1 MVLAFTEEQAAEIR
15 KTGLSVIQFK
25 YCINN
30 STSHVIRVWNQP
42 INAVERAVEILR
54 DAFECFWNLLDDV
67 RYLFEQVQDCSGH
80 SVSARYRF
88 VKILGNMGYRK
99 YDVWFTTRR
108 YRARSNC

>member
-54 DAFECFWNLLDDV
+54 NAFECFWNLLDDV

-88 VKILGNMGYRK
+88 VKILDNMGYRK

>member
-30 STSHVIRVWNQP
+30 STSHVIRVWNQL

-54 DAFECFWNLLDDV
+54 NAFECFWNLLDDV
-67 RYLFEQVQDCSGH
+67 RCLFEQLFETF
-80 SVSARYRF
+80 RF
-88 VKILGNMGYRK
+88 CQI
-99 YDVWFTTRR
+99 
-108 YRARSNC
+108 